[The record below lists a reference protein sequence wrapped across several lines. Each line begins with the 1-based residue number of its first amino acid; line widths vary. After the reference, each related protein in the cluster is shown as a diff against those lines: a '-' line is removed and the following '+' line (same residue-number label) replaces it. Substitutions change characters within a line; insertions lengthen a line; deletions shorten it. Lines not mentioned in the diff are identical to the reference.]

1 MANKS
6 GQGVQTTTNTAGTGQ
21 ANTAGST
28 SGNTS
33 NAFDM
38 TAFQNFLSGLMT
50 GSQGTPTTTGYAFQP
65 NSGLFGMGT
74 SNQWTQGLG
83 VANSLMGL
91 GNYMLAKDQ
100 LDEQKKFNAANL
112 QLANINN
119 QMKYDALIPDYL
131 KAQGSAQAIGD
142 WVATQGGN
150 ASKYQDI
157 ANLALPTRPQ
167 TIG

>member
-1 MANKS
+1 MANVT
-6 GQGVQTTTNTAGTGQ
+6 GQGVQNNAGVIQ
-21 ANTAGST
+21 ANTNNNAG
-28 SGNTS
+28 GNNS
-33 NAFDM
+33 NAFNM
-38 TAFQNFLSGLMT
+38 AQFQNFLSGLMT
-50 GSQGTPTTTGYAFQP
+50 GSQGAPNTTGYAFQP
-65 NSGLFGMGT
+65 NTGLFGLGT

-100 LDEQKKFNAANL
+100 LDEQKKFNNANL

-119 QMKYDALIPDYL
+119 QMKYDALMPEYL
-131 KAQGSAQAIGD
+131 KAQGQAQAVGD

-150 ASKYQDI
+150 AAKYQDI
-157 ANLALPTRPQ
+157 ANLALPNRPQ